1 MDDHMKWDSPTDTWR
16 VSGHLNW
23 YIRKVG
29 GWFNLAIFQLINAQD
44 DVVGEMESVSIDF
57 FRTVPIP
64 AVASDFVFYTPLF
77 SCELPYPPAFKW
89 MNPTGIY
96 SGLAHVLTFPK
107 YIPAIKR
114 ACTLRSDL
122 SRIPLSK
129 FKKTTNSHGESFYE
143 VKYALRV
150 TLLDEVIVSRLLL

>member
-1 MDDHMKWDSPTDTWR
+1 
-16 VSGHLNW
+16 
-23 YIRKVG
+23 
-29 GWFNLAIFQLINAQD
+29 
-44 DVVGEMESVSIDF
+44 MESVSIDF

-77 SCELPYPPAFKW
+77 SCELSYPPAFKW
-89 MNPTGIY
+89 MNPTGMD
-96 SGLAHVLTFPK
+96 SSLAHVLTFAQ
-107 YIPAIKR
+107 YMPAIKR

-129 FKKTTNSHGESFYE
+129 FKKTTNSRGESFYE